1 MTIAKLR
8 RARRREVRITLNRE
22 ALGWWEVFAHKNDYF
37 GGLAKLFEI
46 DPDYRCSER
55 EAWDRCGAIFLK
67 HWRPGKL
74 DGDPLCYAWRKYGAP
89 PGWEGAPPAPASLQ
103 EQCELSDDLWR
114 ACGMKNARMLG
125 KS

>member
-1 MTIAKLR
+1 M
-8 RARRREVRITLNRE
+8 
-22 ALGWWEVFAHKNDYF
+22 GGVFAHKNDYF
-37 GGLAKLFEI
+37 GGLAELLEI

-55 EAWDRCGAIFLK
+55 KAWDRCGAIFLK

-74 DGDPLCYAWRKYGAP
+74 DGDPPVTPGAKYGAP
-89 PGWEGAPPAPASLQ
+89 PGMGRGASVPASLQ

-125 KS
+125 GS